1 MIYNE
6 KWLKHLRESSLS
18 KLDKID
24 LKDLQ
29 GYYVGEANKLYKQR
43 LVESNSTKKTQYINK
58 TYEDLKSLM
67 GIKKGGLKSKS
78 NLSRKQLE
86 TNIQVLRAY
95 VGKESGSTLAEKQAN
110 IAKDLDKAY
119 ESFKKNNKNDLYTD
133 YNWTKDQFAEYISIL
148 NDLSDRLPNF
158 GSDDVAPIADLYLQ
172 QSDYNKKRFLDYVAK
187 VSNQMQG
194 QGNSP
199 YILSEYVL
207 KNWIP

>member
-6 KWLKHLRESSLS
+6 KWLQHLRESSLS

-29 GYYVGEANKLYKQR
+29 EYYVGQANKIYKQK
-43 LVESNSTKKTQYINK
+43 LVESKSSKKTEYINK
-58 TYEDLKSLM
+58 TYEDLKKLM
-67 GIKKGGLKSKS
+67 GIKKGGLKAKS
-78 NLSRKQLE
+78 SISRKQLE

-95 VGKESGSTLAEKQAN
+95 VGKESGATLTEKQAN
-110 IAKDLDKAY
+110 ISKDLDKAY
-119 ESFKKNNKNDLYTD
+119 NTFKKNDLYSD

-158 GSDDVAPIADLYLQ
+158 GSDDVAPIADLYIQ
-172 QSDYNKKRFLDYVAK
+172 QNDYNKKKFLDYVAR

-199 YILSEYVL
+199 YLVTEQIL

>member
-6 KWLKHLRESSLS
+6 KWLKHLRESSFN

-24 LKDLQ
+24 LQDLQ
-29 GYYVGEANKLYKQR
+29 QYYVGEANKIYKQK
-43 LVESNSTKKTQYINK
+43 LVESKSTKKTEYINK

-67 GIKKGGLKSKS
+67 GIKKGGLKAKS
-78 NLSRKQLE
+78 SISRKQLE

-95 VGKESGSTLAEKQAN
+95 VGKESGSTLAEKKAY
-110 IAKDLDKAY
+110 IAKDIDKAY
-119 ESFKKNNKNDLYTD
+119 ETFKKNNKRDLYTD

-148 NDLSDRLPNF
+148 KDLSDKLPNF

-172 QSDYNKKRFLDYVAK
+172 QKDYDKERFLDYVAK
-187 VSNQMQG
+187 ESNDMQNK
-194 QGNSP
+194 GNSP
-199 YILSEYVL
+199 YLVSEYVL

>member
-29 GYYVGEANKLYKQR
+29 QYYVGEANKIYKQK
-43 LVESNSTKKTQYINK
+43 LVESKSTKKTEYINK
-58 TYEDLKSLM
+58 TYNDLKNLM
-67 GIKKGGLKSKS
+67 GIKRGGLKAKS
-78 NLSRKQLE
+78 SISRKQLE

-95 VGKESGSTLAEKQAN
+95 VGKESGATLAEKQAN
-110 IAKDLDKAY
+110 ISKDLDKAY
-119 ESFKKNNKNDLYTD
+119 NTFKKNDLYSD

-158 GSDDVAPIADLYLQ
+158 GSDDVAPIADLYIQ
-172 QSDYNKKRFLDYVAK
+172 QNDYNKKKFLDYVAK
-187 VSNQMQG
+187 VSNDMQG
-194 QGNSP
+194 QGQSP
-199 YILSEYVL
+199 YMVTEQIL